1 MNMKLHKEPTIT
13 FYLEGKEIDLS
24 FVSAPQDYII
34 QQNDEN
40 AVVHLRKNVTAE
52 IKQYSNII
60 SIDINKSISFS
71 VSFAIQIKNFK
82 LEKLSDFRLLIDD
95 NYVLEVDHG
104 QLDFNNQN
112 VILVKLFNEDTSIKI
127 KKYSKTFEA
136 LSTDSDFT
144 MFVSPSGLPTI
155 GFGVREPEFS
165 IGIYDYYNS
174 SESIESSS
182 SFKFPRLIRNGVP
195 IISTVPSQTDVNISL
210 AAKESYTS
218 GLGEEKK
225 TLYFKIICNSLIEPS
240 LTVGLTSRCQLKVYN
255 PGGLDIVKAAEYVPM
270 ILRYTS
276 ATKNIQVYSAEY
288 TFYKSGIHNDVE
300 YVDGYM
306 YFDVYAPVSVQ
317 RDIPFQFNFTPI
329 S

>member
-1 MNMKLHKEPTIT
+1 MNMKLHTEPAIT
-13 FYLEGKEIDLS
+13 FNLEGEEIDLS

-34 QQNDEN
+34 QQNEEN
-40 AVVHLRKNVTAE
+40 VVVHLRKNVTAE
-52 IKQYSNII
+52 IKKHNNII
-60 SIDINKSISFS
+60 SVDINKSISFS

-82 LEKLSDFRLLIDD
+82 IEKLSDFRLLLDD
-95 NYVLEVDHG
+95 KYVLEIDHG

-112 VILVKLFNEDTSIKI
+112 VILVKLFNEDTSLKI

-136 LSTDSDFT
+136 LSTDDFT
-144 MFVSPSGLPTI
+144 MMVSPSGLPTI

-165 IGIYDYYNS
+165 IGIFDYYNS

-195 IISTVPSQTDVNISL
+195 IISTVPSQSDVNISL
-210 AAKESYTS
+210 AAKESYSS

-225 TLYFKIICNSLIEPS
+225 TLYFKIICNSVIEPS
-240 LTVGLTSRCQLKVYN
+240 LTVGLNSKCQLKVYN
-255 PGGLDIVKAAEYVPM
+255 PGGLDTVKAAEYVPM

-276 ATKNIQVYSAEY
+276 SAKNLQVYSAEY